1 MRKFKPRLYMQVTK
15 DEYELP
21 IVVADS
27 ADELGEI
34 VGKSGNSILSL
45 LSRGTAGWARVV
57 LEDED
62 ERERL
67 EPGE

>member
-1 MRKFKPRLYMQVTK
+1 MQVTK

-62 ERERL
+62 D
-67 EPGE
+67 